1 MVQRNAQ
8 QLRRVAQMC
17 RNMCAYRGDPQL
29 QAALILLADEFKRE
43 PESLEARQNSNETID
58 RLAS

>member
-8 QLRRVAQMC
+8 QLRKVAQMY
-17 RNMCAYRGDPQL
+17 RDMPAYGGDPQL
-29 QAALILLADEFKRE
+29 QAALILSADEFERE
-43 PESLEARQNSNETID
+43 AESLEARQNSNETID